1 LFLRL
6 ALFTNM
12 HVQNADSLLGL
23 ELSGFSPVGAVCI
36 ADPGEIG
43 GALYHISLIGIGM
56 WAGVSEGI

>member
-1 LFLRL
+1 
-6 ALFTNM
+6 M